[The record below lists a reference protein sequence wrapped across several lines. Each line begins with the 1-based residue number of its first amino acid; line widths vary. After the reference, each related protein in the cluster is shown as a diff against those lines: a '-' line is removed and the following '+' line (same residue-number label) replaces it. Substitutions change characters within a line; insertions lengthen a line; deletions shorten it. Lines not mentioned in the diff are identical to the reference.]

1 MPVMTN
7 FESNKDASFWERG
20 GSIVEYG
27 LIIGF
32 SIILFL
38 VIIDM
43 IFRIFGWS
51 GTQIQDLFDFTP

>member
-1 MPVMTN
+1 MTKK
-7 FESNKDASFWERG
+7 ESRKDIPFWERG

-38 VIIDM
+38 VVIDM
-43 IFRIFGWS
+43 IMNIIGWS
-51 GTQIQDLFDFTP
+51 DFQIQDLFNFKP

>member
-1 MPVMTN
+1 MIHMIKKENTKKP
-7 FESNKDASFWERG
+7 SFWERG

-38 VIIDM
+38 TIIDM
-43 IFRIFGWS
+43 IFSIFGWS
-51 GTQIQDLFDFTP
+51 GLQIEDLFSLTP

>member
-1 MPVMTN
+1 MIHMTQKETRKKIN
-7 FESNKDASFWERG
+7 FWERG

-38 VIIDM
+38 TIIDM

-51 GTQIQDLFDFTP
+51 GLQIQDLFKFTP

>member
-1 MPVMTN
+1 MRFMAKKENQKVIG
-7 FESNKDASFWERG
+7 FWERG

-38 VIIDM
+38 VVIDM
-43 IFRIFGWS
+43 IMNIFGWS
-51 GTQIQDLFDFTP
+51 DFQIQDLFTWMP

>member
-1 MPVMTN
+1 MTKK
-7 FESNKDASFWERG
+7 ERRKDIAFWERG

-38 VIIDM
+38 IVIDM
-43 IFRIFGWS
+43 IMSIFGWS
-51 GTQIQDLFDFTP
+51 DFQIQDLFNFAP

>member
-1 MPVMTN
+1 MAKK
-7 FESNKDASFWERG
+7 ESRKDIPFWERG

-38 VIIDM
+38 VVVDM
-43 IFRIFGWS
+43 IMSIFGWS
-51 GTQIQDLFDFTP
+51 DFQIQDLFTFVP